1 MAAFTL
7 SGQLGLANT
16 AIHSADWQGFTFYK
30 SRTDGKSAEALAPN
44 GMANY
49 KLRLSDSFFSARQ
62 EVAGQPH
69 AADAGSLVLDAQKA
83 LRLTS
88 GINGQVSAGQ
98 LGARVDILGEEI
110 HLVAKTNSSDQGL
123 SLLAEDLS
131 KLQVGS
137 TLIGGTRDDSKPGDI
152 KVSAQKVTVEEN
164 AKVTMPAVVLVAEQ
178 EVRVNAGAELTA
190 TAAPG
195 ATTGPVLNLDKPAA
209 LLRLAGEQAR
219 VQAPAVTDASKL
231 SLAQGAVIKA
241 MRCWPARRPPSL
253 TAH

>member
-1 MAAFTL
+1 M
-7 SGQLGLANT
+7 
-16 AIHSADWQGFTFYK
+16 
-30 SRTDGKSAEALAPN
+30 
-44 GMANY
+44 
-49 KLRLSDSFFSARQ
+49 
-62 EVAGQPH
+62 
-69 AADAGSLVLDAQKA
+69 
-83 LRLTS
+83 
-88 GINGQVSAGQ
+88 SAGQ

-219 VQAPAVTDASKL
+219 VQAPAVTDANKL